1 MRSKLEIFGT
11 ESPVALVTGSGAAR
25 VGRVIAEAFIEHGY
39 QVVLHAH
46 RSIEAAEAR
55 LQELRASGHSVSL
68 VSGAVEDEAAVS
80 DWLREILEKHGRI
93 DVVVNAAA
101 VWTPQPL
108 ELTTSVDFERAFR
121 VNTLGPALVAKTF
134 GLQMVAQSQGGAII
148 NIGDWALVRPYLQF
162 ASYFVSK
169 GAIEVLTQ
177 TMAVELASRNPKIRV
192 NAVLPGPVLFADGIS
207 IDRQERILQQSLLK
221 RLGTPMDV
229 AEAVLFLAE
238 SPFITGVCLPVDGGR
253 SIYAGPASDPIAH
266 PYFNGD
272 TAVNKDSF

>member
-25 VGRVIAEAFIEHGY
+25 VGRAIAEEFLEQGY
-39 QVVLHAH
+39 QVVLHAR
-46 RSIEAAEAR
+46 RSIAIAEAR

-80 DWLREILEKHGRI
+80 DWLREILEKHARI

-108 ELTTSVDFERAFR
+108 EKTTSVDFEQAFR
-121 VNTLGPALVAKTF
+121 VNTLGPALVAKIF
-134 GLQMVAQSQGGAII
+134 GLQMAAQSHGGAII
-148 NIGDWALVRPYLQF
+148 NIGDWAVVRPYKRF
-162 ASYFVSK
+162 AAYFVSK
-169 GAIEVLTQ
+169 GAIEVLTR
-177 TMAVELASRNPKIRV
+177 TMAVELSSRNPKIRV
-192 NAVLPGPVLFADGIS
+192 NAVLPGPVLLAEGIS
-207 IDRQERILQQSLLK
+207 NDRQERILQQSLLK
-221 RLGTPMDV
+221 RLGTAMDV

-266 PYFNGD
+266 PEYNQD
-272 TAVNKDSF
+272 TD